1 MPDRPRT
8 RATVRPPAAAQPPAL
23 STQPPPG
30 APAEFLTHVRELTN
44 QRAEVRVLR
53 EAELDRLRR
62 RRGAAEADRP
72 LPPRVRRQADINA
85 LQTWHSAATARLGD
99 LVAGVTT
106 GHPERPA
113 LTAEQQREAETLKG
127 QLITGLSKNRRRIAV
142 LHGAQRRWHLAVK
155 AAAEGI
161 ELRDGTARTVLNR
174 PLRPDAQL
182 HLTLA
187 RARFMLEGNSP
198 RLRQG
203 LTAAAGEVPDSKG
216 VAYWRARYELMAGHF
231 SAARDAID
239 AVRDTPQVRS
249 TLIPLLE
256 PEAATAPWLSW
267 PANFYTYRYQLADD
281 RELRGMQEL
290 LAALSTNPELETT
303 WTAFGI
309 PASAIAALKDR
320 AIDGGRALSSLLA
333 WNHAN
338 NELEHR
344 RYGSAVRAYQECQR
358 TILEYFAG
366 RYPDLNLATPE
377 PPDEAGS
384 DPTPDNQ
391 LEDALERLAI
401 ELIRYDAPT
410 REIWTFFRERYMTI
424 TLDEL
429 HTHDWRRP
437 NVVPLAYEF
446 AAPLPDYGDST
457 DFGTALVRLLIQMS
471 ILKSL
476 QNEGEK
482 VEEKIDAPLLAIA
495 LVFCPLARAEA
506 DRLRRH
512 YDDALAQTKRLLRRH
527 SQFKI
532 LSEVIEKPFAKI
544 LRAQILLAKADAQYK
559 ARAMAASPA
568 TNPDGSLRF
577 QGLEAAETYQG
588 VLTVFEDEGQY
599 VARVNDG
606 VVAMQGQVSTLLQH
620 SFHPLAGGQPPL
632 TPADKDAFA
641 RLGKA
646 VTIQTVS
653 PARGDYPDADRRT
666 RPHEPLVR
674 IAADPGGGGPQ
685 VIAETNPQIYS
696 LIIQARARLL
706 QMESGLN
713 YLGYRDDYTP
723 PWRFQ
728 YLLDRA
734 RYFTDHAKNAER
746 EYLNF
751 LQNAE
756 REEFQELTAAQ
767 NVELEKSNVRVE
779 SARVDQVR
787 VELEV
792 AKMSSELAVLQRD
805 NSATRLGNYQSFDT
819 RADEIDGDII
829 DGLTQ
834 SMLGAVGSGA
844 LAGASIG
851 AAGGP
856 WGAAAGAIIGGGF
869 GFLSSSGSNKVA
881 KAQLAVASEQ
891 REYEKQNLALA
902 VGEAQLSA
910 DIADG
915 QQDVAQAGLVVAGLQ
930 RASALMRHEFALQN
944 LQFMRNRTLNAEMW
958 YRLSA
963 AIRSV
968 ADTYLRYAIELA
980 FLAEQAYEFEAD
992 RRLDVIRFDYDVS
1005 DLGDM
1010 LAGDFLLRDLDTLEQ
1025 DLIVSQRLRQQNVR
1039 YVLSLAREFPEAL
1052 QELRESGSMTFALR
1066 LEQIESRFPGLFNM
1080 RIGSVEI
1087 QPLAVLDPSRFAME
1101 LTHLGSGQVRV
1112 HGHPVDPTIPTVP
1125 DWLSGLGDEWSVR
1138 LRTTGP
1144 ETAVFTGPTRDNPL
1158 TTSFITANQR
1168 GAFEGLPAAGAWRVD
1183 LSTEENR
1190 VVPGSLMDV
1199 AMVFSIAGY
1208 YDATL
1213 RQAAD
1218 RAVRPPRATTTW
1230 LSGHRQF
1237 PDAFYEFH
1245 RDGRMEWDVTAD
1257 ALALQGTVGTL
1268 RNAAVVCTS
1277 AQGAAE
1283 LGRLGCSYRIAF
1295 DLDASGVV
1303 TLIGAL
1309 PRVAFAVNG
1318 LALDVSLAGLPGADV
1333 TFDFGD
1339 GTGLL
1344 DSTALPHTYAR
1355 PGSYEVLIRIA
1366 DGGRLTEYRAAV
1378 AVSRQHVLLP
1388 PCVAVPDLQST
1399 VVGGQVE
1406 LRPALEAGTP
1416 EPLST
1421 FWRVDGTR
1429 AADPA
1434 APVFVLEPGRHEL
1447 TVTAARPLTGRF
1459 HSRQVY
1465 LPSVDLAMDH
1475 LRLATNRT
1483 FDPGTG
1489 AETTTTLNAF
1499 GQHLFGSADALTPV
1513 DRWTFE
1519 LPAGVNPAL
1528 ASVTANDTLT
1538 VDLGEL
1544 ADAFLALE
1552 YEVD

>member
-8 RATVRPPAAAQPPAL
+8 RATVRKPPGAARPLALSAQPP
-23 STQPPPG
+23 PRE
-30 APAEFLTHVRELTN
+30 PAAFLQHVRGLTN
-44 QRAEVRVLR
+44 QRAEVRSLRDSELDKLR
-53 EAELDRLRR
+53 EW
-62 RRGAAEADRP
+62 RGPDRP
-72 LPPRVRRQADINA
+72 LPPRMRRQIDINA
-85 LQTWHSAATARLGD
+85 LQTWHAAATARLGD
-99 LVAGVTT
+99 LT
-106 GHPERPA
+106 GAASGGQPG
-113 LTAEQQREAETLKG
+113 LTFTPDQQREADALKG
-127 QLITGLSKNRRRIAV
+127 QLIAGLSKNRRRIAV

-161 ELRDGTARTVLNR
+161 DLREATARGVLNR
-174 PLRPDAQL
+174 PLRPDAQM

-203 LTAAAGEVPDSKG
+203 LTAAAGQVPHSKG
-216 VAYWRARYELMAGHF
+216 VAYWRARYEIMAGHF
-231 SAARDAID
+231 QAARDAVD
-239 AVRDTPQVRS
+239 AVGETPQIKA
-249 TLIPLLE
+249 TLIPLLQ
-256 PEAATAPWLSW
+256 PETSQAPWLSW
-267 PANFYTYRYQLADD
+267 PANFYTYRYALAED
-281 RELRGMQEL
+281 RELRGMQDL

-303 WTAFGI
+303 WTSFGI

-320 AIDGGRALSSLLA
+320 AVDGGQALRSLLA
-333 WNHAN
+333 WNYAN
-338 NELEHR
+338 SELQHR
-344 RYGSAVRAYQECQR
+344 RYGSAVAAYQQCQR
-358 TILEYFAG
+358 SILEYFAG
-366 RYPDLNLATPE
+366 RYPDLNLTIPT
-377 PPDEAGS
+377 PPDESGS
-384 DPTPDNQ
+384 DPVPDNQ

-424 TLDEL
+424 TLEEL

-446 AAPLPDYGDST
+446 AHPLPDYGDST

-471 ILKSL
+471 ILKTL

-512 YDDALAQTKRLLRRH
+512 YDEALAQTRRVLRRH
-527 SQFKI
+527 TQFKI
-532 LSEVIEKPFAKI
+532 LSEVVEKPFAKI

-559 ARAMAASPA
+559 ARAMSASPA

-588 VLTVFEDEGQY
+588 VLTTFEDEGQY
-599 VARVNDG
+599 VARVNAG

-620 SFHPLAGGQPPL
+620 SFHPLADGQPPL
-632 TPADKDAFA
+632 TPTDQVEFA
-641 RLGKA
+641 RLGKT
-646 VTIQTVS
+646 VTIETVS
-653 PARGDYPDADRRT
+653 SVQGDYPDADRRT

-674 IAADPGGGGPQ
+674 IAADTGDG
-685 VIAETNPQIYS
+685 VIAETNPLIYS
-696 LIIQARARLL
+696 LIIQARSRLL

-787 VELEV
+787 AELEV
-792 AKMSSELAVLQRD
+792 AKMSSELAALQRD
-805 NSATRLGNYQSFDT
+805 NSAARLANYETFDG
-819 RADEIDGDII
+819 RADGIDGDII

-844 LAGASIG
+844 LTGAAIG
-851 AAGGP
+851 AAAGP
-856 WGAAAGAIIGGGF
+856 WGAAAGAVIGGGL

-891 REYEKQNLALA
+891 REYEKQNLVLA

-910 DIADG
+910 NVADG
-915 QQDVAQAGLVVAGLQ
+915 QQSVAEAGLVVAGLQ
-930 RASALMRHEFALQN
+930 RAGALMRHEFALQN

-1025 DLIVSQRLRQQNVR
+1025 DLIVSQQLRQQNVR
-1039 YVLSLAREFPEAL
+1039 FVLSLAREFPEAL

-1066 LEQIESRFPGLFNM
+1066 LEQIETRIPGMFNI
-1080 RIGSVEI
+1080 RIGSVDV
-1087 QPLAVLDPSRFAME
+1087 QPLALMDPSRFAME

-1112 HGHPVDPTIPTVP
+1112 HAQPADPALPVVS
-1125 DWLSGLGDEWSVR
+1125 DWLSGLGDQWSVR

-1144 ETAVFTGPTRDNPL
+1144 ETAILTGPARDNPL
-1158 TTSFITANQR
+1158 TTSFVTSNQR
-1168 GAFEGLPAAGAWRVD
+1168 GAFEGLPAASAWRVD
-1183 LSTEENR
+1183 LSTKENR
-1190 VVPGSLMDV
+1190 VVPGTLVDV
-1199 AMVFSIAGY
+1199 ALAFSFSGY

-1218 RAVRPPRATTTW
+1218 RAVRAPRATTTW
-1230 LSGHRQF
+1230 ISGHRQF
-1237 PDAFYEFH
+1237 PDSFYDFH
-1245 RDGRMEWDVTAD
+1245 RGGRLEWELTAD
-1257 ALALQGTVGTL
+1257 ALALQGQVGPL
-1268 RNAAVVCTS
+1268 RNAAVVCTP
-1277 AQGAAE
+1277 AEGGAE
-1283 LGRLGCSYRIAF
+1283 LGRIGCRYSIKL
-1295 DLDASGVV
+1295 DVDASGAVA
-1303 TLIGAL
+1303 LLGEL
-1309 PRVAFAVNG
+1309 PRLAFTVNG
-1318 LALDVSLAGLPGADV
+1318 LSLDTSLSFPPGAVV

-1339 GTGLL
+1339 KTGLL
-1344 DSTALPHTYAR
+1344 DSSALPHTYAR
-1355 PGSYEVLIRIA
+1355 PGSYDVLVRIA
-1366 DGGRLTEYRAAV
+1366 SGGRLTEYRAAV
-1378 AVSRQHVLLP
+1378 VVSRQHPLLP
-1388 PCVAVPDLQST
+1388 PCVAVPDLPTT
-1399 VVGGQVE
+1399 VVGGTVE
-1406 LRPALEAGTP
+1406 LRPALDSGTP
-1416 EPLST
+1416 EPLSVL
-1421 FWRVDGTR
+1421 WRMDGNR
-1429 AADPA
+1429 PEDDGGG
-1434 APVFVLEPGRHEL
+1434 PVFKIDPGRHEL
-1447 TVTAARPLTGRF
+1447 EVAATRPLTGRF
-1459 HSRQVY
+1459 YGRQRY
-1465 LPSVDLAMDH
+1465 LPTVDLPMDRT
-1475 LRLATNRT
+1475 RLATNRT
-1483 FDPGTG
+1483 FDPVTG
-1489 AETTTTLNAF
+1489 AETTAGLNAF
-1499 GQHLFGSADALTPV
+1499 GQHVFGAGDVLSPIDK
-1513 DRWTFE
+1513 WTFE
-1519 LPAGVNPAL
+1519 LPVDVNPAL
-1528 ASVTANDTLT
+1528 ASVTPNDNAA

-1544 ADAFLALE
+1544 ADALLALE